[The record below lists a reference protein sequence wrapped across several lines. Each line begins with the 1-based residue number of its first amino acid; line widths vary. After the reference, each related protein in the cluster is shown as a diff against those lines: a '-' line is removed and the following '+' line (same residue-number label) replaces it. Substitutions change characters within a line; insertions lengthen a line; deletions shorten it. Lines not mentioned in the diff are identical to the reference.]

1 MMQLVSG
8 NSLTLLKNGVE
19 YFPALE
25 AAIDRARREIF
36 LEAYI
41 YEYDETGRRISEAL
55 KRAAQRGVTVHLLLD
70 GFGSRTLPGA
80 VVEDL
85 CAARVQLLFYR
96 REASPWRIKRHRLRR
111 LHRKMA
117 VIDTSIAFVGGIN
130 VIDDM
135 DVPGQIPPRFD
146 YAVAV
151 EGPLLAEIHQSARH
165 LWSQVA
171 RLQFRRYRSRRQRV
185 PLRLVPRGSIEAAF
199 VRRDNIRH
207 RHDIENAYL
216 DAIASA
222 KDEIIIAN
230 AYFLPGRRF
239 RQALIQAAARGVRVV
254 LLLQGRVEYV
264 LLHYASRALYGV
276 LLDAGIEIYSY
287 HKSFLHAKVAVI
299 DARWATVGSSNID
312 PFSLML
318 AREANIVAI
327 DVGFAVTLRDSLL
340 QAIGEGAQRIAP
352 DRWKLEPL
360 YHRFLAWASYGVV
373 RFLMGMAGYARRY
386 EEA

>member
-1 MMQLVSG
+1 MIQLVSG
-8 NSLTLLKNGVE
+8 NRLTLLRNGVE

-36 LEAYI
+36 LESYI
-41 YEYDETGRRISEAL
+41 YEYDETGRRIGEAL
-55 KRAAQRGVTVHLLLD
+55 KRAARRGVTVHVLLD
-70 GFGSRTLPGA
+70 GFGSRMLPEY
-80 VVEDL
+80 VVDGL
-85 CAARVQLLFYR
+85 RAAGVQLLFYR
-96 REASPWRIKRHRLRR
+96 REASPWRLKRHRLRR
-111 LHRKMA
+111 LHRKIA
-117 VIDTSIAFVGGIN
+117 VIDTRIGFVGGIN

-135 DVPGQIPPRFD
+135 DAPGQIPPRFD

-151 EGPLLAEIHQSARH
+151 EGPLLTEIHQTAKRI
-165 LWSQVA
+165 WSLVA
-171 RLQFRRYRSRRQRV
+171 WLQFRRHRSRRHRA
-185 PLRLVPRGSIEAAF
+185 PLHLVPRGSIEAAF
-199 VRRDNIRH
+199 VSRDNIRH
-207 RHDIENAYL
+207 RRDIENAYL

-222 KDEIIIAN
+222 KEEIIIAN

-299 DARWATVGSSNID
+299 DGHWATVGSSNID

-318 AREANIVAI
+318 AREANIVAL
-327 DVGFAVTLRDSLL
+327 DAGFAATLRDSLQ
-340 QAIGEGAQRIAP
+340 QAIGEGSQQIAP
-352 DRWKLEPL
+352 DSWKQQPL
-360 YHRFLAWASYGVV
+360 YSRFLAWASYGVV
-373 RFLMGMAGYARRY
+373 RFLMGMAGYGRRY